1 MSESLAVNSL
11 KQRREEETVVAAG
24 RVGAPPDR
32 QEAALFGLVKG
43 LQGGNMEGLLE
54 CSGNGPLLMDETG
67 NGTKTAR

>member
-1 MSESLAVNSL
+1 M
-11 KQRREEETVVAAG
+11 G

-54 CSGNGPLLMDETG
+54 CSGNGPLPMDETG

>member
-1 MSESLAVNSL
+1 MSESLAENSL

-54 CSGNGPLLMDETG
+54 CSANGPLLMDETG